1 MDLNALLV
9 DPGLLW
15 TPLNSAVL
23 VGLALWLAWMA
34 LAPSAPARQVRTRM
48 DDYLTQTDVTEEE
61 ELHRPFAARIV
72 WPAAQRLLRL
82 LGALLPGRSLGATQR
97 MLVQAGEPLGLTALD
112 FWGLQ
117 LLMALTLAGAYFA
130 IMRTVLPLPVALRNA
145 LVMAVVGFLVPRFW
159 LRLAVGRRTH
169 DILRALPDALDML
182 TIGVEAGLGFE
193 SAMVRVGQKWDN
205 ALTREFRRAV
215 GEMRLGAARDVALE
229 HMAERSG
236 VPELRTFIAVL
247 VQSSQL
253 GVSIAEVLHT
263 QAAQMRV
270 RRRQRAEELARQA
283 GIKLIFPL
291 ATLILPALFVVI
303 LGPTLPA
310 FQRFFDTMLGP

>member
-1 MDLNALLV
+1 
-9 DPGLLW
+9 
-15 TPLNSAVL
+15 
-23 VGLALWLAWMA
+23 
-34 LAPSAPARQVRTRM
+34 
-48 DDYLTQTDVTEEE
+48 
-61 ELHRPFAARIV
+61 
-72 WPAAQRLLRL
+72 
-82 LGALLPGRSLGATQR
+82 
-97 MLVQAGEPLGLTALD
+97 
-112 FWGLQ
+112 
-117 LLMALTLAGAYFA
+117 
-130 IMRTVLPLPVALRNA
+130 
-145 LVMAVVGFLVPRFW
+145 VVGFLVPRLW
-159 LRLAVGRRTH
+159 LRLAVGRRKH

-205 ALTREFRRAV
+205 ALTRVFRRAV

-291 ATLILPALFVVI
+291 AALILPALFVVI

-310 FQRFFDTMLGP
+310 FQRFFATMLGR